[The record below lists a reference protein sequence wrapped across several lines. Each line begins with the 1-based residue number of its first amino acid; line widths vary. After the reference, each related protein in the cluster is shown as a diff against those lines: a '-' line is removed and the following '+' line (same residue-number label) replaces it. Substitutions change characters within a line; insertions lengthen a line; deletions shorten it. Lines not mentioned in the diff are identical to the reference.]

1 MRQGKASHAVMDRC
15 VRRPLQKM
23 RESMGNT
30 CSALPAGLVSA
41 GSCGGIGEKTDLS
54 VEMYAADLMN
64 RLLAEGA
71 DPEELS
77 ACLMFPADSPEEP
90 LKELVERL
98 CAFCTQQGLAIRG
111 VYPQVNAGILSPQ
124 IALTMWGCRQD
135 RIPGPSL
142 DLEAKRSPDGSG
154 ILPADC
160 DLIMIGPAGRA
171 GTAVLAFSFEEEL
184 AGRFPLFLVRSAMQM
199 GRDLSLRKEA
209 LAAWELGAVGMQEIG
224 EGGIFAAL
232 WELGEKFAAGLDVDL
247 KKIPIRQETIEICEH
262 LDLNPYQ
269 LNGTGAMLI
278 LAEDGKAMV
287 KALAENEVSAWVI
300 GRTTSLKSRIIRNG
314 EETRYLEKPQQDM
327 LFQLRSRGQAQRE
340 PTEGI

>member
-1 MRQGKASHAVMDRC
+1 MRAQKDRGDGLPSSEASSPERGIGDICCR
-15 VRRPLQKM
+15 
-23 RESMGNT
+23 
-30 CSALPAGLVSA
+30 LPAGFVSA
-41 GSCGGIGEKTDLS
+41 GVCGGIGDQTDPT

-64 RLLAEGA
+64 KLLAQGA
-71 DPEELS
+71 DPEALS
-77 ACLMFPADSPEEP
+77 ACLMFPASSPEEP
-90 LKELVERL
+90 LKDLVEQF
-98 CAFCTQQGLAIRG
+98 CAFCAQQDLAIRG
-111 VYPQVNAGILSPQ
+111 IYPQVNAGILSPQ
-124 IALTMWGCRQD
+124 IALTMWGCRQN
-135 RIPGPSL
+135 RIPQCFLQGDGKP
-142 DLEAKRSPDGSG
+142 APDGG
-154 ILPADC
+154 GKVPANC
-160 DLIMIGPAGRA
+160 DLVMIGPAGRA
-171 GTAVLAFSFEEEL
+171 GTAVLAFCFEEEL
-184 AGRFPLFLVRSAMQM
+184 SRRFPLFLVRSAMQM
-199 GRDLSLRKEA
+199 GRDLNLRNEA
-209 LAAWELGAVGMQEIG
+209 LAAWKLGAEGMQEIS
-224 EGGIFAAL
+224 EGGVFAAL
-232 WELGEKFAAGLDVDL
+232 WDLGEQFGTGLDVDL